1 MSPEM
6 RFTNHKRGYKSNR
19 YAKKF
24 GLKLR
29 PDLFACYNPMPYE
42 AAAELEIELAA
53 GQARGILRCAQD
65 DRGF

>member
-24 GLKLR
+24 GLHLR

-42 AAAELEIELAA
+42 AATELEIELAA
-53 GQARGILRCAQD
+53 GLREQGYAVWQA
-65 DRGF
+65 